1 MKPAPRLRLHRLV
14 PALRGAALVAGLLW
28 VLAGT
33 LAGGH
38 DHHALGASSSP
49 PAGDGC
55 AVCTLAH
62 VPALGSSTAP
72 SPFPVAPCAL
82 ATPSRPSPA
91 RPPAPAALP
100 DGRAPPIA

>member
-1 MKPAPRLRLHRLV
+1 MKLAPGLRLHRLV
-14 PALRGAALVAGLLW
+14 PALRGAALVAGLTW

-38 DHHALGASSSP
+38 DHHALGASSAPLS
-49 PAGDGC
+49 GDDC

-62 VPALGSSTAP
+62 APAPGPSTAP

-91 RPPAPAALP
+91 PPSAPFALP
-100 DGRAPPIA
+100 DGRAPPAA